1 MSCHAQSKRE
11 RPRVEVNSSDV
22 LEIVGS
28 ERTVQELDAVS
39 DENSRRKLQNV
50 VVNSSS
56 LLSILVYVNRPLPP
70 AAAWPPQRPEIAS
83 KGTGSALALAQHI
96 AVQLTVEWWASRRLP
111 STVQIQLPAT
121 RRCGLIEV

>member
-1 MSCHAQSKRE
+1 MNGYQRLSVECPAMRSQPRE

-50 VVNSSS
+50 VVNSS
-56 LLSILVYVNRPLPP
+56 
-70 AAAWPPQRPEIAS
+70 
-83 KGTGSALALAQHI
+83 
-96 AVQLTVEWWASRRLP
+96 VES
-111 STVQIQLPAT
+111 
-121 RRCGLIEV
+121 

>member
-1 MSCHAQSKRE
+1 MRSQLRE

-50 VVNSSS
+50 VVNSS
-56 LLSILVYVNRPLPP
+56 
-70 AAAWPPQRPEIAS
+70 
-83 KGTGSALALAQHI
+83 
-96 AVQLTVEWWASRRLP
+96 VES
-111 STVQIQLPAT
+111 
-121 RRCGLIEV
+121 